1 MGAVHFT
8 ENKMTLPTPAV
19 HPTNDGTVVQEVL
32 DLPHDVSLSVR
43 RCGPADGPRL
53 LFLHGFPEAA
63 FVWDALL
70 LHFGAMGY
78 HAVAPN
84 LRGFERS
91 SAPSDPAQ
99 YRVKALLQDL
109 HALLGHLGVNEAQPL
124 ECLVAHDWGGAVAWA
139 LANQTPRLMRR
150 LCIANSP
157 HPGTFLKALQTD
169 PEQIAASAY
178 MNFLVRPDAETLLA
192 ENDFA
197 RLWPFFNAQH
207 GQGAP
212 ASGPPAW
219 LTEAVKNQYREV
231 WHAGLTGGCN
241 YYRASPL
248 RPATAQDPG
257 AKAISLPPEM
267 LHISVPTLVVWGLLD
282 TALRPVL
289 LENLGSFIPQLTLE
303 TWPDASHWLVHEH
316 PERLIQRLTAFLN
329 S

>member
-1 MGAVHFT
+1 
-8 ENKMTLPTPAV
+8 MTLPTPAV
-19 HPTNDGTVVQEVL
+19 HAISPPPVLLDVL
-32 DLPHDVSLSVR
+32 DLPHGVSLSVR
-43 RCGPADGPRL
+43 QCGPANGPRMV
-53 LFLHGFPEAA
+53 FLHGFPEAA

-70 LHFGAMGY
+70 SHFGGMGY

-91 SAPSDPAQ
+91 SAPLDPAQ

-109 HALLGHLGVNEAQPL
+109 HALLASLGVNEQNPL
-124 ECLVAHDWGGAVAWA
+124 DCLVAHDWGGAVAWA
-139 LANQTPRLMRR
+139 LTNQSPHLMRR

-157 HPGTFLKALQTD
+157 HPGTFLKALQSD

-178 MNFLVRPDAETLLA
+178 MNFLVRPDAEALLA
-192 ENDFA
+192 DNDFA
-197 RLWPFFNAQH
+197 RLWPFFHAQH
-207 GQGAP
+207 GQGSP
-212 ASGPPAW
+212 ASSPPTW

-231 WHAGLTGGCN
+231 WRAGLTGGCN

-257 AKAISLPPEM
+257 AKAISLLPET
-267 LHISVPTLVVWGLLD
+267 LRISVPTMVIWGLLD

-289 LENLGSFIPQLTLE
+289 LDDLGSFIPQLTLE

-316 PERLIQRLTAFLN
+316 PDRLIQRLTTFMN